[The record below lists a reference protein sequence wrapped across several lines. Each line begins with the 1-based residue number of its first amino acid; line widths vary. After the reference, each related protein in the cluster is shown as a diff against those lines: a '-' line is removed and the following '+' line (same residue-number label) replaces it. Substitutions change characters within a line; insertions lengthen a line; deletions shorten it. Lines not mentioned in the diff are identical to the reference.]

1 MEVQDAHAPLRE
13 TLVDHFSFRRN
24 KINYSLFYMASA
36 SSIVMFIILCT
47 LSAWSVNIGMQITD
61 LVQEGH
67 ETLAYVKEI
76 LPDAEEALGILKVMC
91 KHENFT
97 RVWGNDTCPSW

>member
-1 MEVQDAHAPLRE
+1 
-13 TLVDHFSFRRN
+13 
-24 KINYSLFYMASA
+24 MASA

-47 LSAWSVNIGMQITD
+47 LSSWSVNIGMQITG

-67 ETLAYVKEI
+67 ETLGYVKEI
-76 LPDAEEALGILKVMC
+76 LPDAVEALNILKVMC

-97 RVWGNDTCPSW
+97 RRWGNNTCPNW